1 MESLHTKK
9 KQRSVNA
16 CASFVNVE
24 AVVDARWHRSY
35 DVVEK
40 VSNGVAKVSMQTLAV
55 AWWSDGADDDK
66 GLRRLR
72 KRRRWQRRCVR
83 SVNTNFGGSVVE

>member
-1 MESLHTKK
+1 M
-9 KQRSVNA
+9 NA

-24 AVVDARWHRSY
+24 AVVYATWQCSY
-35 DVVEK
+35 DAVEK

-55 AWWSDGADDDK
+55 AWWSDGAEDDK
-66 GLRRLR
+66 GSRRLG